1 MKKQVKLSNG
11 QQIAY
16 TDSGDGNV
24 MVWVHG
30 LTSYKEIWE
39 RNIHTFSKY
48 FRCVALDLP
57 GHGESANAA
66 IGATYSPQFFAD
78 TLFLFLEELKINRCT
93 LVGHSMG
100 GQVALLAAI
109 QKPELFSE
117 VVLVAPAGCEPFTE
131 TEKILLQR
139 YSSVGIVGASWFGQ
153 TMLNLKS
160 HFGKL
165 NEHEHQ
171 ALERLARLHESRGIA
186 ELAVLLSQ
194 CIAGMLNQSVIE
206 QLPQI
211 KIPVLLIFG
220 KEDKLIPNKLI
231 HGTMTTEEIARN
243 TAAAI
248 PNCKLKLWDEAGHYV
263 QYEYAAA
270 VNMEIYKFM
279 NRKIFTT

>member
-1 MKKQVKLSNG
+1 MKKQSTLANG
-11 QQIAY
+11 QRIAY
-16 TDSGDGNV
+16 TDTGEGNI

-100 GQVALLAAI
+100 GQVALLAAL

-117 VVLVAPAGCEPFTE
+117 VVLIAPAGCEPFTE

-139 YSSVGIVGASWFGQ
+139 YSSAGIVGASWFGQ

-160 HFGKL
+160 HFSKL
-165 NEHEHQ
+165 SEHEHQ
-171 ALERLARLHESRGIA
+171 ALERLARLHESRNIA
-186 ELAVLLSQ
+186 ELAVLLSE
-194 CIAGMLNQSVIE
+194 CIAGMLNQSVIN

-220 KEDKLIPNKLI
+220 KNDKLIPNKLI
-231 HGTMTTEEIARN
+231 HSNMTTEEIAQN
-243 TAAAI
+243 AAAAI
-248 PNCKLKLWDEAGHYV
+248 PNCRLKLWDEAGHYV
-263 QYEYAAA
+263 QYEHAAA

-279 NRKIFTT
+279 NRKIFN